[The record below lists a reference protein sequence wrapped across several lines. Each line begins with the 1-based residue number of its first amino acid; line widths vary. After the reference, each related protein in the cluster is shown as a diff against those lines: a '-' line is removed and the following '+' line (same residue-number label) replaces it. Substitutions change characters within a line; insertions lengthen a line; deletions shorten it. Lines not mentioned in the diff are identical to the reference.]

1 MYVSGKE
8 SAAAKFCKENQ
19 IAVEQVQSW
28 GDCRHVIGKVA
39 IAWNTLS
46 ATFHKAKEKSY

>member
-19 IAVEQVQSW
+19 IAVEQAIAATLSA
-28 GDCRHVIGKVA
+28 KVA